1 MIPEHY
7 NKLKEGV
14 DAWNA
19 WRKDNPDVF
28 PNLER
33 ANLWAANLERAN
45 LQGANLR
52 EADLRGANLQK
63 AFLSGAN
70 LEKANLYGA
79 NLEEAILYRAN
90 LREANLWAA
99 DLQKAN
105 LEEANLQKAN
115 LQGAN
120 LQGARLMFIRYRRLG
135 LCRGVLL
142 EGCSGSPTFIRDA
155 KDNEYIEECVSKHKF
170 IYLAWSL
177 SSDCGRSL
185 FRWIS
190 WSLILALFFG
200 CNFFM
205 LGQKHFTINGN
216 LPFDLVSMLYY
227 SIITFTTLGFG
238 DIIPQTH
245 TGATWVVA
253 EVITGYVMLGGL
265 ISIMASK
272 LARRAS

>member
-33 ANLWAANLERAN
+33 ANLWAANLQKAN

-79 NLEEAILYRAN
+79 NLEEAIPYRAN
-90 LREANLWAA
+90 LQEA
-99 DLQKAN
+99 DLRGADMQGAN
-105 LEEANLQKAN
+105 LEGANLQKAN

-120 LQGARLMFIRYRRLG
+120 LQGARLMFIKYSRLG
-135 LCRGVLL
+135 LCRGILL
-142 EGCSGSPTFIRDA
+142 EGCFGSPTFIRDA
-155 KDNEYIEECVSKHKF
+155 KDNEYIEECVSRHKF

-185 FRWIS
+185 YRWIS
-190 WSLILALFFG
+190 WSLLFALFFG
-200 CNFFM
+200 FNFFM